1 MMFMSN
7 PYPLRPWI
15 KVSCALG
22 VWVFLFFA
30 SPSHSAIY
38 KWKDDKGKTHFTDS
52 LSKIPP
58 QYRKKGELKNIKG
71 ETVQSSDVAKESP
84 KKKRI
89 THIIKTKTA
98 PGGHYVVEV
107 LINDSITANLIVDTG
122 ATMVVLSDRIGRRL
136 GINAHSDLPK
146 IGMSTAGGNISAP
159 LFILDSVKIGDAEVL
174 NVETTTN
181 PYMGDMDGL
190 LGMSFL
196 GEFKVEMDRQNWE
209 LTLKP
214 LGDSKEELWEGKN
227 QTWWKKK
234 YETYAD
240 QLRSLYRA
248 ARQVRGDERKSKKVE
263 LLIAHYEKLHKG
275 LEARANRANLPNT
288 FRAYP

>member
-1 MMFMSN
+1 MSN

-15 KVSCALG
+15 KFFCALS
-22 VWVFLFFA
+22 VLVFLILA

-38 KWKDDKGKTHFTDS
+38 KWKDSKGKTHFTDN

-58 QYRKKGELKNIKG
+58 QYRKKGELKNLDG
-71 ETVQSSDVAKESP
+71 ETVKSQDFSKLSASKGRFTHVIKAKE
-84 KKKRI
+84 
-89 THIIKTKTA
+89 A
-98 PGGHYVVEV
+98 PGDHYVVEV
-107 LINDSITANLIVDTG
+107 LLNGSIKANLIVDTG
-122 ATMVVLSDRIGRRL
+122 ATMVVLSDRIGKRL
-136 GINAHSDLPK
+136 GIHSNSNLPT
-146 IGMSTAGGNISAP
+146 IGMNTAGGTIQAP
-159 LFILDSVKIGDAEVL
+159 LFILDSVKIGTAEVL

-181 PYMGDMDGL
+181 PYMGNMDGL

-214 LGDSKEELWEGKN
+214 LGTPDDELWEGKN
-227 QTWWKKK
+227 KTWWKKK

-240 QLRSLYRA
+240 NLRGLYRA
-248 ARQVRGDERKSKKVE
+248 ARHVRGNERKSQQIE

-275 LEARANRANLPNT
+275 LESRANRANLPNI
-288 FRAYP
+288 FRSYP